1 MKTIIL
7 SSILAGTLVLGV
19 PTVAAAAESATSVA
33 DAVSAVDKATTSDTL
48 SNDVF
53 SYTIDSL
60 NRVTITK
67 CDSTA
72 ENIVVPATLQDADG
86 LACKVTTI
94 GPKAFSASKAVN
106 VTISSGVTTISANA
120 FTGCTSLVSVS
131 LPNSITSMGQYAFS
145 KCSALKTVNIP
156 TGMSTI
162 PSNAFSYCT
171 SLASIYIPENIT
183 SIQAAAFKG
192 CTKLTNANCP
202 LSLSLKNGAIANDA
216 FDKCPVSVFRVE
228 KDITEQYLA
237 INGMCG
243 SKDDVVIP
251 TEIGGMKV
259 IAIADEAFGKAANTP
274 YFASIKAVTIPEGIT
289 SIGKKAFTK
298 AAALI
303 NVSIPSTVT
312 IISESA
318 FEQCTSLT
326 SAPLHDKIIEIGTNA
341 FKGCSS
347 MKTATIY
354 GSTTKI
360 NDGAFQD
367 CTSISSISLPN
378 SVTEVGEEAF
388 RNCSSMTTL
397 KLSESLSE
405 IKLGTFAQCTNLAA
419 VDFPESITSIAD
431 GTTTSGTKPTGDG
444 AFSDCKSLTEV
455 VFHKKFRSIGA
466 VAFSDC
472 FGIEK
477 ITLPEGL
484 KNIGDLAFSGCIRL
498 DNVVIPTSISVINRG
513 TFSCCLSLKNVTIP
527 STVTTIADGKTA
539 TTKTLRNDGAFGDC
553 TSLQKIVLPN
563 VSTVGK
569 YAFSECSNLIDV
581 RLKKGVVNTI
591 GDYCFAYDTKLEG
604 IQLYDSISA
613 IGKGAFKGCT
623 SLASIVIPENPKL
636 TSISADM
643 FAQCSALS
651 SVTLPDNITSFAAG
665 TKVTNLKAT
674 TPAIGDGVFSDCT
687 ALAEIKLPTSLT
699 SIGKAA
705 FSGCQNL
712 QSIELPSKVT
722 TVGDYAFYD
731 CRTMDSLKF
740 SPVISSIGKYAF
752 EGCASLPEFTIP
764 KTVKTIG
771 NGALSACEGMKKLSV
786 TADVL
791 KKDFYKNVIL
801 THSAECLKLY
811 GQEGLIQKNL
821 QTVEIM
827 DGVQTIA
834 ENAFAYADA
843 LEKINISSTVKSIG
857 KKAFF
862 GCTSLNV
869 INTIPTSVTMIDE
882 NAFAG
887 CTNLKAIV
895 IPSTVLT
902 IGDKAFAGCV
912 DLVIFGKTGSA
923 AYQYYLND
931 TENIEFVDVYY
942 VTKITSAKLKGN
954 KVEITWENYPN
965 DRGYDLQF
973 YVYRSEDNGA
983 MVKIGETTSTKYV
996 DSNVVTGKTYS
1007 YSVAIYNKTIDLTS
1021 DQCDPVTVKVF
1032 IAEKPKVTATPGDKQ
1047 VTLKWNAITGA
1058 TKYYAYS
1065 YLNGKYTLIGNTTGT
1080 SITASGLT
1088 NGTKYGFL
1096 VRASVNGTLTSFTTA
1111 DLVYA
1116 TPVAA
1121 PKPVVKAA
1129 AGNGQVKLTWNAL
1142 SGATKYYAYYYL
1154 NGKYTSIGNTTGTS
1168 ITATGLTN
1176 GTKYGFLVRASVNG
1190 TLTSFTTADLVY
1202 ATPTAATKPVV
1213 KVSAGDSQVTLTWN
1227 AVSGATKYYAY
1238 YYLNGKYTSIG
1249 NTTGTSIVAK
1259 NLENGTR
1266 YGFLVRAY
1274 VNGSLTSFTTAD
1286 LVYATPASSKPDVR
1300 ATAGDS
1306 QVTLTWNAVSGAT
1319 KYYAYYYLN
1328 GKYTSIGN
1336 TTGTSIVAKN
1346 LENGT
1351 RYGFLVRAYV
1361 NGSLTSFSTADLVYA
1376 TPASSKP
1383 DVRATAGDGQV
1394 TLTWN
1399 AVSGATKYYA
1409 YYYLNGK
1416 YTSIGNTT
1424 GNSIV
1429 AKDLENGTRYGFLVR
1444 ASVNG
1449 SLTSFSTADLVYATP
1464 ASSKPDVRVTAGDGQ
1479 VTLTWNAVPGAANYY
1494 AYSYLNGSYS
1504 LIGTTSDTTIVA
1516 TDLENGTRYGFLVR
1530 ASINGTLTSF
1540 STADLVYATPL
1551 A

>member
-19 PTVAAAAESATSVA
+19 PTVAAAAESATPAA

-53 SYTIDSL
+53 NYTIDSL

-67 CDSTA
+67 CISTD
-72 ENIVVPATLQDADG
+72 ENITVPKTLPDSNG
-86 LACKVTTI
+86 EECNVTTI
-94 GPKAFSASKAVN
+94 GPKAFSAAIKTVKKIT
-106 VTISSGVTTISANA
+106 VESGVRTISANA
-120 FTGCTSLVSVS
+120 FTGCTLLESVS

-156 TGMSTI
+156 TGMSAI
-162 PSNAFSYCT
+162 PSYAFSYCT
-171 SLASIYIPENIT
+171 SLTSIYIPENIT
-183 SIQAAAFKG
+183 SIQSYAFKG
-192 CTKLTNANCP
+192 CIKLADVNYP
-202 LSLSLKNGAIANDA
+202 LDLALDASAIASSA
-216 FDKCPVSVFRVE
+216 FDQCPVSVFRVE
-228 KDITEQYLA
+228 KDITGQYLA

-289 SIGKKAFTK
+289 TIGKKSFAK
-298 AAALI
+298 AADLI
-303 NVSIPSTVT
+303 KVSIPSTVT

-318 FEQCTSLT
+318 FEQCTSLI

-405 IKLGTFAQCTNLAA
+405 IKRGTFAQCLMLSSI
-419 VDFPESITSIAD
+419 DFPESITSIAD
-431 GTTTSGTKPTGDG
+431 GTKTSGKKLDGDG
-444 AFSDCKSLTEV
+444 AFSDCRSLTEV

-466 VAFSDC
+466 AAFSDC

-484 KNIGDLAFSGCIRL
+484 KNISDLAFSGCMKL

-513 TFSCCLSLKNVTIP
+513 TFSCCLSLTNVTIP
-527 STVTTIADGKTA
+527 SSVTTIADGKTI
-539 TTKTLRNDGAFGDC
+539 TTTSLRNDGAFGYC
-553 TSLQKIVLPN
+553 PSLKKIVLPN

-569 YAFSECSNLIDV
+569 YAFSECSNLTDV
-581 RLKKGVVNTI
+581 QLKKGVVNTI
-591 GDYCFAYDTKLEG
+591 GDYCFAYDTKLVG

-643 FAQCSALS
+643 FAQCSELS
-651 SVTLPDNITSFAAG
+651 SVTLPGNITSFAAG

-687 ALAEIKLPTSLT
+687 ALAEIKLPASLT

-712 QSIELPSKVT
+712 QSIELPGKVT

-731 CRTMDSLKF
+731 CRTMDSLKL

-752 EGCASLPEFTIP
+752 ESCAALPEFTIP

-801 THSAECLKLY
+801 THSNECMKLY

-862 GCTSLNV
+862 NCTSLNV

-912 DLVIFGKTGSA
+912 DLVIFGKTDSA

-931 TENIEFVDVYY
+931 NENIEFVDVYY
-942 VTKITSAKLKGN
+942 VTKITSAKLNGN

-965 DRGYDLQF
+965 DSGYDLQF

-1021 DQCDPVTVKVF
+1021 DLCDPVTVKVF
-1032 IAEKPKVTATPGDKQ
+1032 IAEKPKVTATAGNKQ
-1047 VTLKWNAITGA
+1047 VTLNWNKVNNA
-1058 TKYYAYS
+1058 TKYVVYS
-1065 YLNGKYTLIGNTTGT
+1065 YVDNKSVQLGTT
-1080 SITASGLT
+1080 TANSYVAKNLT
-1088 NGTKYGFL
+1088 NGKKYGFYVKAL
-1096 VRASVNGTLTSFTTA
+1096 VNGVWSNWTA
-1111 DLVYA
+1111 EDVVYA
-1116 TPVAA
+1116 TPSADA
-1121 PKPVVKAA
+1121 NKPKNLKAA
-1129 AGNGQVKLTWNAL
+1129 AGNK
-1142 SGATKYYAYYYL
+1142 
-1154 NGKYTSIGNTTGTS
+1154 
-1168 ITATGLTN
+1168 
-1176 GTKYGFLVRASVNG
+1176 
-1190 TLTSFTTADLVY
+1190 
-1202 ATPTAATKPVV
+1202 
-1213 KVSAGDSQVTLTWN
+1213 QVTLTWDKVTN
-1227 AVSGATKYYAY
+1227 ATKYVVYSY
-1238 YYLNGKYTSIG
+1238 VDNKSVQL
-1249 NTTGTSIVAK
+1249 GTCTANSYVAK
-1259 NLENGTR
+1259 NLTNGKR
-1266 YGFLVRAY
+1266 YGFYVKAL
-1274 VNGSLTSFTTAD
+1274 VNGAWSD
-1286 LVYATPASSKPDVR
+1286 
-1300 ATAGDS
+1300 
-1306 QVTLTWNAVSGAT
+1306 W
-1319 KYYAYYYLN
+1319 
-1328 GKYTSIGN
+1328 
-1336 TTGTSIVAKN
+1336 
-1346 LENGT
+1346 
-1351 RYGFLVRAYV
+1351 
-1361 NGSLTSFSTADLVYA
+1361 STADLVYA
-1376 TPASSKP
+1376 TPSAPSTKP
-1383 DVRATAGDGQV
+1383 QNVKAAAGNKQV
-1394 TLTWN
+1394 TLTWDKVTN
-1399 AVSGATKYYA
+1399 ATKYVVYSYVDGKYA
-1409 YYYLNGK
+1409 QLGTCTANSYVAKNLTNGK
-1416 YTSIGNTT
+1416 
-1424 GNSIV
+1424 
-1429 AKDLENGTRYGFLVR
+1429 RYGFYVKAL
-1444 ASVNG
+1444 VNG
-1449 SLTSFSTADLVYATP
+1449 AWSDWSTADLVYATP
-1464 ASSKPDVRVTAGDGQ
+1464 NGPTKPQNVKATAGNGE
-1479 VTLTWNAVPGAANYY
+1479 VTITWNTVAGASKYVVYRYADGKYAQLGTCTANKY
-1494 AYSYLNGSYS
+1494 
-1504 LIGTTSDTTIVA
+1504 VA
-1516 TDLENGTRYGFLVR
+1516 TGLTNGKEYGFYVKALV
-1530 ASINGTLTSF
+1530 NGAWSDW
-1540 STADLVYATPL
+1540 SEDDLVYATPNGPTKPQNVRAKAGNGQVTITWNAVNGASKYVVYRYADGKYAQL
-1551 A
+1551 GTCTTTSYTAEGLTNGKEYGFYVKALVNGAWSDWSEDDLVFATPNA